1 MTREKSERTLRRRLA
16 EATARNT
23 IVENALRGV
32 WLWNASD
39 ATDLELLRQILVTA
53 DRDIQIS
60 SALDNLM
67 KES

>member
-16 EATARNT
+16 EATARNA
-23 IVENALRGV
+23 IVEDALRCV
-32 WLWNASD
+32 WLWHATD

-60 SALDNLM
+60 SALDLM